1 MSNRRLQILT
11 EGTFGFG
18 SLLCHWLWQ
27 LELARLQRACDW
39 HGCSPAPPGRG
50 EEPPTAAGPTPA
62 AAALPARL
70 PWQPL
75 WHLLG
80 WGWEAHGVIYTQ
92 VEQTRCNQL
101 GFG

>member
-1 MSNRRLQILT
+1 MAYGDYSLHSSCVRVT
-11 EGTFGFG
+11 GT
-18 SLLCHWLWQ
+18 
-27 LELARLQRACDW
+27 A
-39 HGCSPAPPGRG
+39 APHRG

-62 AAALPARL
+62 PTALPARI

-80 WGWEAHGVIYTQ
+80 WGREDHGVIYTQ
-92 VEQTRCNQL
+92 VEQTRCNQF